1 MKLLLTAATVVL
13 VSTIAL
19 AQKVNYD
26 FDKSANFSSFR
37 TYAWAQG
44 THVNDELNHKRIV
57 TAIDAQLAAKRFR
70 KVGADE
76 HPDVLVAYHASF
88 DKDLQINASSVGWG
102 PYGLG
107 GGNRSG
113 SARVQEV
120 VVGTL
125 VVAMMDARS
134 SSVVWRG
141 VASTDIDASA
151 SPQRRD
157 RNTNKAA
164 EKLFKN
170 YPPKA

>member
-1 MKLLLTAATVVL
+1 MKLLLTAATVML

-26 FDKSANFSSFR
+26 FDKSANFPSFR

-44 THVNDELNHKRIV
+44 THVNDELNHRRIV
-57 TAIDAQLAAKRFR
+57 TAIDAQLTAKRFR
-70 KVGADE
+70 QVGGGE
-76 HPDVLVAYHASF
+76 HPDVLVVYHANF
-88 DKDLQINASSVGWG
+88 DTALQINGSSSGWG

-107 GGNRSG
+107 AGRSG

-125 VVAMMDARS
+125 VVEMKDARTS
-134 SSVVWRG
+134 GVVWRG
-141 VASTDIDASA
+141 IASTDIDPGA

-157 RNTNKAA
+157 RNTTKAA